1 MEDFRKSFTNTAAMV
16 LLALGGTAC
25 QDNAGSQFESNIN
38 PVDYQLAFDY
48 LPQTWDEGLP
58 IGNGKIGAL
67 VWEKKGRLRMSLD
80 HVDLWDSRPME
91 NLGGEEWSYK
101 WVEEQWQQDTYK
113 KVQDLFDKPYNQ
125 SPAPSK
131 IPGAA
136 LEFESAPFG
145 EVESSKLSLD
155 NALAEVKWTSG
166 VKLKTFVQ
174 ADKDLGFFEFE
185 GVKEG
190 FEPELLIPEYV
201 KESASGE
208 SDPVTG
214 QDLRRLGYKKGK
226 VIKTNSGLVYQQPGW
241 GDFTYKVIVNW
252 KQSGDKLSGIWSIST
267 GDEAG
272 NTELALLEA
281 SQMNL
286 EDGFLKHLE
295 EQENWWDGYWA
306 KSSISL
312 PDSVLEKQWYL
323 EQYKFG
329 SAARADG
336 PPISLQAVWTA
347 DNGKLPPWKGDYHH
361 DLNTQLSYWPAYTS
375 NHLDLEI
382 GFTNWL
388 WRYKDT
394 FEKYTADY
402 FGTNGLNVPGVTTL
416 EGAPMGGWIQYS
428 FGPSVSGWLAQHF
441 YLHYKYSMD
450 QDYLKNRAYP
460 WFKEVAIYFDEI
472 SVRNAE
478 GKRKLPI
485 SSSPEFHDNSREAW
499 FGETTNFDLAI
510 IRFVYEKAS
519 ELALELGQTAEADK
533 WTQILAEWPELAVHA
548 ETGMMI
554 APNAPFDQSHRH
566 FSHLMAIHPLS
577 TVNWSDGPE
586 AREVISN
593 TVQNLKKQGSDYWV
607 GYSFSWLGNL
617 QARMLDGEAAAETL
631 RTFATSFCLP
641 NSFHVNGDQSGNGYS
656 KFTYRPFTL
665 EGNFAFASG
674 VQEMLLQS
682 HEGFIRLF
690 PAIPADWKTASFD
703 GFLAQG
709 AFKIS
714 AAKQGDAK
722 YEAKIL
728 AQAGGKLKI
737 LNPLSSDAL
746 VNGENISKGGFY
758 EQELKKG
765 EEVTL
770 VFEGK

>member
-1 MEDFRKSFTNTAAMV
+1 MEDFRKNFTKTAAV
-16 LLALGGTAC
+16 ALLALGGYAC
-25 QDNAGSQFESNIN
+25 QDNAGSQFESHIK

-67 VWEKKGRLRMSLD
+67 VWEKAGRLRISLD
-80 HVDLWDSRPME
+80 HVDLWDLRPME

-101 WVEEQWQQDTYK
+101 WVEEQWEKDNYK

-145 EVESSKLSLD
+145 KVQSSKVYLD
-155 NALAEVKWTSG
+155 NALAEVVWASG

-174 ADKDLGFFEFE
+174 ADKNVGFFEFE
-185 GVKEG
+185 GVG
-190 FEPELLIPEYV
+190 TDFQPELLIPEYV
-201 KESASGE
+201 KEGASGKG
-208 SDPVTG
+208 DPVTG
-214 QDLRRLGYKKGK
+214 KDLRNLGYEKGN
-226 VIKTNSGLVYQQPGW
+226 VVKTDSSLIYHQPGW
-241 GDFTYKVIVNW
+241 GDFSYKVIVKWRN
-252 KQSGDKLSGIWSIST
+252 SGGKLSGVWNISPET
-267 GDEAG
+267 GAE
-272 NTELALLEA
+272 NSPLAFGDNA
-281 SQMNL
+281 FAKQ
-286 EDGFLKHLE
+286 LE
-295 EQENWWDGYWA
+295 EQAKWWDNFWA

-394 FEKYTADY
+394 FEQYTADY
-402 FGTNGLNVPGVTTL
+402 FGTNGLNVPGVSTL
-416 EGAPMGGWIQYS
+416 EGDPMGGWIQYS
-428 FGPSVSGWLAQHF
+428 FGPTVSGWLAQHF

-450 QDYLKNRAYP
+450 KDYLKDRAYP
-460 WFKEVAIYFDEI
+460 WFKEVAIYLDEV
-472 SVRNAE
+472 SVENAS

-485 SSSPEFHDNSREAW
+485 SSSPEYHNNSREAW

-510 IRFVYEKAS
+510 IRFVYEKAA
-519 ELALELGQTAEADK
+519 ELALELGKEAEADK
-533 WTQILAEWPELAVHA
+533 WKKILAEWPELAVD
-548 ETGMMI
+548 EESGMMV
-554 APNAPFDQSHRH
+554 APGEKYNESHRH
-566 FSHLMAIHPLS
+566 FSHLLSIHPLS

-586 AREVISN
+586 AREIISN
-593 TVQNLKKQGSDYWV
+593 TVQNLKDQGSDYWV

-641 NSFHVNGDQSGNGYS
+641 NSFHVNGDQSGNGHS
-656 KFTYRPFTL
+656 KFKYRPFTL
-665 EGNFAFASG
+665 EGNFAFAAG
-674 VQEMLLQS
+674 LQEMLLQS

-714 AAKQGDAK
+714 AEKQGDTQYA
-722 YEAKIL
+722 AKIL
-728 AQAGGKLKI
+728 AQAGGKLKL

-746 VNGENISKGGFY
+746 VNGEKISNGGFY
-758 EQELKKG
+758 EQEMKKG
-765 EEVTL
+765 EEITL